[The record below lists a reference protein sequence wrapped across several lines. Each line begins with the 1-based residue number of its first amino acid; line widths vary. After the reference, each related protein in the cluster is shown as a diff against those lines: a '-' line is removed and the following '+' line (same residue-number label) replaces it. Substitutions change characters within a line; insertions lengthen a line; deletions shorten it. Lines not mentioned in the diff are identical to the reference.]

1 MIGERDDEKSS
12 SATVT
17 QPSLFVTAV
26 DFSSRGT
33 LSKTQQHRKSSLQET
48 NTKNGKTFGN
58 EIEFMRIL
66 HLQLLNLTQPSSELI
81 SIYLFIG
88 WYCDNNGIFIHD
100 QDLFPYLNHIH
111 VHKLFTMAV

>member
-17 QPSLFVTAV
+17 QASLFVTAV

-33 LSKTQQHRKSSLQET
+33 LSAKHR
-48 NTKNGKTFGN
+48 NTGNQAYKKPPQKNGKTFGN

-66 HLQLLNLTQPSSELI
+66 HRQLLYLTRPSSELI
-81 SIYLFIG
+81 SVYLFIG
-88 WYCDNNGIFIHD
+88 
-100 QDLFPYLNHIH
+100 
-111 VHKLFTMAV
+111 